1 MFAWLR
7 LITHLLAGWF
17 TSAVRFPRLDA
28 AGRDHEVRRWT
39 RGLLAILRIQHRV
52 EGALPEG
59 ACALA
64 ANHISWL
71 DIFIIFA
78 VRPVSFVSKAEAG
91 QWPVVGT
98 LVKAGGTA
106 FIDRGKRHAV
116 HAVIH
121 SLIEK
126 LHAGRSV
133 AFFPEGTTTDGGGL
147 LPFHANLFEAARRAP
162 APVVPIT
169 IRYRLRGA
177 RCEAAAYIGDLT
189 LVQSIAQLIKNP
201 GIEAEVIIHPAIAP
215 DENTT
220 RHQLAERVRDVIGS
234 RL

>member
-1 MFAWLR
+1 MLNWIR
-7 LITHLLAGWF
+7 LITHLLRGW
-17 TSAVRFPRLDA
+17 TTCALRFPKLDD

-39 RGLLAILRIQHRV
+39 QGLFKILRIQHRV

-59 ACALA
+59 ACAIA

-71 DIFIIFA
+71 DIFVVFG

-91 QWPVVGT
+91 EWPLIGT
-98 LVKAGGTA
+98 LVKSAGTA

-121 SLIEK
+121 ALIEK
-126 LHAGRSV
+126 MHAGRTV

-162 APVVPIT
+162 APIVPIT

-177 RCEAAAYIGDLT
+177 RCEAAAYVGEMT
-189 LVQSIAQLIKNP
+189 LAQSMSQLFANP

-220 RHQLAERVRDVIGS
+220 RHQLAERVRDVIAS